1 MSADYERD
9 AETVKVS
16 DLSPYSRRVYTVVK
30 VVSKTEPREV
40 TSRRD
45 MSTHRVAEALV
56 GDETGSI
63 YMTLWDD
70 VIDAVEEEQVLNVK
84 DAYVNLFQGSMRLNL
99 GRYGSYEV
107 MEEAPFE
114 EVNLDNNL
122 SSQTYEQQR
131 GFGRR
136 RSDRYGRTRRR
147 Y

>member
-1 MSADYERD
+1 MSTDYERE
-9 AETVKVS
+9 AEAVKVG

-30 VVSKTEPREV
+30 IISKTEPREV

-56 GDETGSI
+56 GDETGSL
-63 YMTLWDD
+63 YMTLWDET
-70 VIDAVEEEQVLNVK
+70 IDAVEEGQVLNVK
-84 DAYVNLFQGSMRLNL
+84 DAYINLFQGSMRLNL

-107 MEEAPFE
+107 MEEAPFD

-122 SSQTYEQQR
+122 SSRTYDQQR

-136 RSDRYGRTRRR
+136 RDRFGRSRRR